1 MDASHILLA
10 LAAGV
15 FGILWYLS
23 IRKVSAL
30 RADVASRD
38 EANSTLS
45 RRLFES
51 GTAQQR
57 LEQRLGEARHLC
69 ESQERAQGGPSGRRC
84 DRHRHGREEGRRQ
97 TGHQAET
104 RSCRQG
110 SGQEGRE
117 EVTRRGRGPDSG
129 GLGIARA
136 AEADRA
142 GGPPPTPRPEALPA
156 HPHTDD

>member
-69 ESQERAQGGPSGRRC
+69 ESQERELATLRA
-84 DRHRHGREEGRRQ
+84 
-97 TGHQAET
+97 T
-104 RSCRQG
+104 
-110 SGQEGRE
+110 
-117 EVTRRGRGPDSG
+117 
-129 GLGIARA
+129 RA
-136 AEADRA
+136 ALSDGVVTGIGTAA
-142 GGPPPTPRPEALPA
+142 KKVAAKPA
-156 HPHTDD
+156 TKPKPAPAAKAPAKKAAKK